1 MAPVKSGRNWSEED
15 LQNAMKAVN
24 RGRGISVR
32 EASRRFS
39 VPRRTLRNHINTK
52 STKKRMGRIPILS
65 ECEEQAFVQRISR
78 FAAVGIPLTAK
89 MICSYVYE

>member
-1 MAPVKSGRNWSEED
+1 MAPEKRGRNWSEED

-52 STKKRMGRIPILS
+52 STKKRMGRAYPSCRLVSSKKLINM
-65 ECEEQAFVQRISR
+65 E
-78 FAAVGIPLTAK
+78 
-89 MICSYVYE
+89 